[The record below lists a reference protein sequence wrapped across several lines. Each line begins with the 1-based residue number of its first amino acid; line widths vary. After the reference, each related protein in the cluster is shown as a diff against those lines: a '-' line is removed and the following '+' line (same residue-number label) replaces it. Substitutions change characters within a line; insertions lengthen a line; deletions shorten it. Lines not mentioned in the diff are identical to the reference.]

1 MKSRKAILNGFLL
14 TLSCL
19 TIILL
24 VRLLKWTGRL
34 TEEATEDFSEDL
46 ERMIISMNHPDGG
59 NEWLFVYPHFFRP
72 VHLIKPWL
80 AVRDYPLLLVDRE
93 NFYKNVDLNQPV
105 VGRMIK
111 ELFIPVDRTRTSDG
125 NYDRSST
132 FKRCLSELEQ
142 GRNLIGFFEGGRTKT
157 GSPDSYKYSERGKKI
172 RKLKKSLG
180 ALALRKG
187 VKVKSG
193 WIEFSDSEFPSLP
206 KHGNFS
212 GLRFLKWYGLT
223 LIGRNGRIKLI
234 WSISKDI
241 GEGTKQEATVELENY
256 LLKLGDKV

>member
-1 MKSRKAILNGFLL
+1 MKNRKAILNGFLL

-19 TIILL
+19 IVVLL

-34 TEEATEDFSEDL
+34 TEEVTEDFSEDL

-93 NFYKNVDLNQPV
+93 NFYENVDLNQPV
-105 VGRMIK
+105 VGRMIE
-111 ELFIPVDRTRTSDG
+111 ELFIPVDRTSDG
-125 NYDRSST
+125 SYDRSST
-132 FKRCLSELEQ
+132 LKRCLSELEQ

-157 GSPDSYKYSERGKKI
+157 GSSDSYKYGERGKKI
-172 RKLKKSLG
+172 RELKRSLG

-193 WIEFSDSEFPSLP
+193 WIEFPNSEFPSLP
-206 KHGNFS
+206 EHGNFS
-212 GLRFLKWYGLT
+212 GLRFLKWYTNT
-223 LIGRNGRIKLI
+223 LIGRNGRIKLM
-234 WSISKDI
+234 WGKSKDME
-241 GEGTKQEATVELENY
+241 EGTKREATVELEDH
-256 LLKLGDKV
+256 LLKLGDKI